1 MNIGTLHYGYDLK
14 NQGDRIEFDFLT
26 YNASYFDLTDIN
38 LNFFEATLGP
48 SFNLKRVGIEKSRFY
63 V

>member
-14 NQGDRIEFDFLT
+14 NQGDRIEFDVLT
-26 YNASYFDLTDIN
+26 YNASYFDLTDID

-48 SFNLKRVGIEKSRFY
+48 SFNLKRFGIG
-63 V
+63 